1 MVPSSNEA
9 MAVATASAV
18 ILGTTPRPWASRPW
32 ARMLACLVALVLAL
46 PLGLLLPLPAQAAV
60 DVAKQVLIGADYHGQ
75 DLRGGTFNLTNLRD
89 ADLSGSDL
97 QGASLFGAKLQDA
110 DLSNTNL
117 REATLDS
124 AVFNGTDLTNAV
136 LEDAFAFNTK
146 FSNVII
152 DGADFTNVPLRGD
165 ALKALCAVARGTNPV
180 TGRQTRDTLGC
191 S

>member
-1 MVPSSNEA
+1 
-9 MAVATASAV
+9 MASQPGA
-18 ILGTTPRPWASRPW
+18 W
-32 ARMLACLVALVLAL
+32 ARALACLVALLLAL
-46 PLGLLLPLPAQAAV
+46 PLGWLLPLPALAAV

-146 FSNVII
+146 FSDVII